1 MPILFC
7 YISQV
12 INQWKFDTF
21 ISKHGENNRLEHLL
35 KASMLFIYFHPN
47 LFNVRKHLALVLK
60 KIVHVVVYIFQT
72 SLNKAVNISCKLPEW
87 IRNIQMKQCFSTIK
101 TWLRILHRFLHES
114 CMIINKKYHNWSF
127 SIFFVSVPLNYFC
140 CRNFRV
146 YEQNLSRI
154 LFRWSSF

>member
-1 MPILFC
+1 
-7 YISQV
+7 
-12 INQWKFDTF
+12 
-21 ISKHGENNRLEHLL
+21 
-35 KASMLFIYFHPN
+35 MLFIYFHPN
-47 LFNVRKHLALVLK
+47 LFNVKKHLTLVLK

-72 SLNKAVNISCKLPEW
+72 SLNKAVSISCKLPEW

-146 YEQNLSRI
+146 YEQIFQEYFLDGPVFKLVGIQKSINKI
-154 LFRWSSF
+154 LKKQLERNPFLR